1 MVNFYCSNI
10 SITHK
15 KSEGTTRTNIF
26 FYLWILHFLWNPNM
40 EQRVWQKLR
49 TLAKTTNIVLIDKP
63 GDLVID
69 LVQEL
74 GIHRNIE
81 NYC

>member
-1 MVNFYCSNI
+1 
-10 SITHK
+10 
-15 KSEGTTRTNIF
+15 
-26 FYLWILHFLWNPNM
+26 M
-40 EQRVWQKLR
+40 EQRVVWQKLR